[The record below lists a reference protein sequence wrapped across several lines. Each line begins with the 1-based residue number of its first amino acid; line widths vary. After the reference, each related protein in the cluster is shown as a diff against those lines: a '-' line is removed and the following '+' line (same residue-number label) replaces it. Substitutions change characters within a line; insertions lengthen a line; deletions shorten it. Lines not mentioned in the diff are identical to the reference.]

1 MTVSA
6 RFLLA
11 PLLLALLSSGAH
23 ARTYDLVR
31 SSGVL
36 RLATSADYEPFN
48 YLKDNQ
54 FTGFEVELGNLLAKQ
69 LNLKPVWVK
78 VDFDSLLTNFDK
90 SNYDVVI
97 ASHAITSTRA
107 KVVDFTQPHYCGGNL
122 LLTRKGGPLTTK
134 ALENKI
140 LGAES
145 GSVNLTFLQKLP
157 FKKQI
162 KVYPST
168 EATYRAVALGE
179 VDAALTDRFGAASAI
194 KTYTKANLMLGE
206 VLWRTASGM
215 AVSKGN
221 SSLKTALNTGLAAL
235 LKDGSYHKLSLRYF
249 GDDIRC

>member
-1 MTVSA
+1 MIVSI

-11 PLLLALLSSGAH
+11 SLLLSQLGFGAQ
-23 ARTYDLVR
+23 ARTYDQIR

-48 YLKDNQ
+48 YLKNNQ

-69 LNLKPVWVK
+69 MNLKPVWVK

-97 ASHAITSTRA
+97 ASHAMTSTRA
-107 KVVDFTQPHYCGGNL
+107 KIVDFTQPHYCGGNL
-122 LLTRKGGPLTTK
+122 LLALKGGPLTTK
-134 ALENKI
+134 ALENKT

-157 FKKQI
+157 FKKRI
-162 KVYPST
+162 KVYSST
-168 EATYRAVALGE
+168 EATYRAVALGQ
-179 VDAALTDRFGAASAI
+179 VDAALTDRFGAASAV
-194 KTYTKANLMLGE
+194 KLYPKANLVLGE
-206 VLWRTASGM
+206 VLWRVASGM

-221 SSLKTALNTGLAAL
+221 ATLKTALNTALATV
-235 LKDGSYHKLSLRYF
+235 LKDGSYHKLSLQYF
-249 GDDIRC
+249 DDDIRC